1 MHIVVIITAP
11 SQEVARNIAGTLV
24 EERLAACCTIV
35 PGAESVY
42 RWEGAVE
49 TAQEWVLMAKTSRG
63 LFDALAARVAGVHP
77 YNVPEIIALPI
88 EAGAAPYMAW
98 LAEAVAR

>member
-1 MHIVVIITAP
+1 MYIVVIITAP
-11 SQEVARNIAGTLV
+11 SQEVARLIAGALV
-24 EERLAACCTIV
+24 DERLAACCTII

-63 LFDALAARVAGVHP
+63 LFDALATRVAEVHP
-77 YNVPEIIALPI
+77 YDVPEIIALPV

-98 LAEAVAR
+98 LADAVAR